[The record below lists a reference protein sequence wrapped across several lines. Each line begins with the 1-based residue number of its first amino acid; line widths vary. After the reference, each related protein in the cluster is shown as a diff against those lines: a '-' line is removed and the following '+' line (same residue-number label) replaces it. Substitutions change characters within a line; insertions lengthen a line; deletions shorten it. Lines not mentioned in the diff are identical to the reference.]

1 VILFPILLCASLA
14 DAARTSE
21 EIPYYGKEFYQ
32 ELKLGVTNV
41 NLSSRLKVVLKA
53 YHSKRKGA
61 VDEINANCS
70 GDCYV
75 HAPIGYKNARLF
87 LLANYYLIKTPKGYG
102 VHDVYCDHDVGPE
115 DFPRG
120 SGAGPNQLPDDR
132 VINVEHTWPQSRFSG
147 RYDTELQKSDL
158 HHLFPTNSKTNSIR
172 GNNKFGEV
180 ARDTQKLECSNVR
193 SGVAAGGNSEIFEPP
208 NEHKGN
214 VARALFYFSTRYD
227 LPIDP
232 NEEAFLKKW
241 NEEDP
246 VDEDE
251 MNRNEKIF
259 SVQWIRNPFIDYPEL
274 VGKID
279 NF

>member
-1 VILFPILLCASLA
+1 MKA
-14 DAARTSE
+14 
-21 EIPYYGKEFYQ
+21 
-32 ELKLGVTNV
+32 GVTNV
-41 NLSSRLKVVLKA
+41 NLSSRLKVILKA
-53 YHSKRKGA
+53 YHSRQKNA
-61 VDEINANCS
+61 LDTIEANCK

-75 HAPIGYKNARLF
+75 HTPIGYKNARLF
-87 LLANYYLIKTPKGYG
+87 LLANFYLLKTPNGYG
-102 VHDVYCDHDVGPE
+102 VHDVYCDHDIGPE

-120 SGAGPNQLPDDR
+120 SGAGPNVLPDNR
-132 VINVEHTWPQSRFSG
+132 VINVEHTWPQSRFTG
-147 RYDTELQKSDL
+147 RYDTETQKSDL

-180 ARDTQKLECSNVR
+180 ARDMQKLACPNVR

-208 NEHKGN
+208 QEHKGN

-232 NEEAFLKKW
+232 NEEAFLRKW

-246 VDEDE
+246 VDEE
-251 MNRNEKIF
+251 EARRNEEIF
-259 SVQWIRNPFIDYPEL
+259 KVQFDRNPFIDYPDL
-274 VGKID
+274 ADKIS